1 MESFSSLADEVSN
14 LEGRVADAIF
24 DAVRSQLRGDGAEEA
39 KDLER
44 RLSKVRRNLQ
54 KAEMLLR
61 GADAD

>member
-1 MESFSSLADEVSN
+1 MESFSSLADEVSK

-44 RLSKVRRNLQ
+44 RLSKVRRSLQ